1 MPSLI
6 NHLKYGLYSVVIVWF
21 SLAQSL
27 ANAGSYDDFFRA
39 IIRDDARSLN
49 SLIQRG
55 FDPNT
60 PAPDLRHG
68 LMLALTLPEPSASA
82 AEALVNAPGTN
93 LNFRNAEGETPL
105 MLAALKGQLKLATQM
120 IERGA
125 DVNQPGWTPLHYAA
139 TGGSTAMVALLLK
152 HHAFVDAESPNG
164 TTPLMMAAQYG
175 SPEAVQLLLDAGAQP
190 QQKNRQGLSA
200 LEFAQRGVRPDAIKI
215 IGEALKATAPR
226 GQW

>member
-1 MPSLI
+1 MRVLRTY
-6 NHLKYGLYSVVIVWF
+6 LKVPLYWLVFAWF
-21 SLAQSL
+21 SVAQG
-27 ANAGSYDDFFRA
+27 GSYDDFFRA

-49 SLIQRG
+49 SLINRG

-60 PAPDLRHG
+60 PSPDLRHG
-68 LMLALTLPEPSASA
+68 LMMALSLPEPSVLA
-82 AEALVNAPGTN
+82 AQALVNAPGTD
-93 LNFRNAEGETPL
+93 LNVRNAQGETPL
-105 MLAALKGQLKLATQM
+105 MLAALKGQLGLAEQM
-120 IERGA
+120 IARGA

-139 TGGSTAMVALLLK
+139 TGGSSAMVGLMLK

-175 SPEAVQLLLDAGAQP
+175 SPEALKLLLEAGAQP
-190 QQKNRQGLSA
+190 QQKNQQGLSA

-215 IGEALKATAPR
+215 IGAALKAQAPR